1 MLCFLYITVSGI
13 IILSSKSVKNYNM
26 PNLINIKPEIVVFKM
41 DILMFWYWVASF
53 FTRYTICWNINPR
66 KELFVTIGRTDSNYR
81 KASFLF
87 STWRVN
93 YCVFVVLFSFLLL
106 NCLGLEGGALKRDG
120 QQIVVNYIQDEQ
132 ILDVAGRI
140 VVLVE
145 SIFLKNKEKKIK
157 KLLLQNYKQFTV
169 S

>member
-1 MLCFLYITVSGI
+1 M
-13 IILSSKSVKNYNM
+13 
-26 PNLINIKPEIVVFKM
+26 
-41 DILMFWYWVASF
+41 
-53 FTRYTICWNINPR
+53 
-66 KELFVTIGRTDSNYR
+66 
-81 KASFLF
+81 
-87 STWRVN
+87 N

-106 NCLGLEGGALKRDG
+106 NGLGLEGGALKRDG

>member
-1 MLCFLYITVSGI
+1 MVWG
-13 IILSSKSVKNYNM
+13 
-26 PNLINIKPEIVVFKM
+26 
-41 DILMFWYWVASF
+41 
-53 FTRYTICWNINPR
+53 
-66 KELFVTIGRTDSNYR
+66 
-81 KASFLF
+81 
-87 STWRVN
+87 WR
-93 YCVFVVLFSFLLL
+93 
-106 NCLGLEGGALKRDG
+106 GALKRDG

>member
-1 MLCFLYITVSGI
+1 
-13 IILSSKSVKNYNM
+13 
-26 PNLINIKPEIVVFKM
+26 M
-41 DILMFWYWVASF
+41 DILMFWYWVASL
-53 FTRYTICWNINPR
+53 FTRYQYAEILIPD
-66 KELFVTIGRTDSNYR
+66 KSYSLQSGGRTNYR
-81 KASFLF
+81 NVFILF

-106 NCLGLEGGALKRDG
+106 NGLGLEGGALKRDG